1 MVDDKAPRFLSG
13 SMLRHVLIMTGTGA
27 IGLMAIFLGDFVN
40 LLFLGMLG
48 DTEILAA
55 VGYAST
61 ILFFAVSMGIG
72 LSIGATAVV
81 SPAIGARDTARARQL
96 ATSAHVVTFGVS
108 VCVCVLLW
116 FLVPSL
122 LTMLGASGRTHQ
134 LAALYLRISLPSMP
148 LLALGMCSGAI
159 LRSLGDAQ
167 RAMYTTLAGAVI
179 NVALDPILI
188 FWMKLDLVGAALA
201 SVVARVGVAVVG
213 LLGVVI
219 RHRFLE
225 RPRFSQAMI
234 DARPILAVAVPAVL
248 TNLATPAANALT
260 TAMMARHGDAAVAAW
275 TIFGRINPVAFG
287 AVFALSASIGPIVGQ
302 NLGAQQFDRVREA
315 IGAAIKATI
324 GFTLLAWLFLALSAP
339 LIVTAFSAT
348 EEVQAL
354 VLYYCRWL
362 PPLFAFLGALFV
374 ANAIFNT
381 LRHPHYAT
389 FFNWGRATIGTVPF
403 VWIGGQMAGAA
414 GVITGSLVGA
424 VFFGLGALW
433 MCYRVVDKL
442 ENSAV

>member
-1 MVDDKAPRFLSG
+1 
-13 SMLRHVLIMTGTGA
+13 MTGTGA

-61 ILFFAVSMGIG
+61 ILFFAVSLGIG
-72 LSIGATAVV
+72 LAIGASAVV
-81 SPAIGARDTARARQL
+81 SPAIGAGDRVRARQL
-96 ATSAHVVTFGVS
+96 ATSAHVLAFVIS
-108 VCVCVLLW
+108 VCVCVVLW
-116 FLVPSL
+116 FLLPML
-122 LTMLGASGRTHQ
+122 LAALGAGGRTHQ
-134 LAALYLRISLPSMP
+134 LALLYLRISLPSMP
-148 LLALGMCSGAI
+148 FLALGMCSGAV
-159 LRSLGDAQ
+159 LRSVGDAQ
-167 RAMYTTLAGAVI
+167 RAMYTTLAGAII
-179 NVALDPILI
+179 NVVLDPILI

-201 SVVARVGVAVVG
+201 SVAARLGVAVVG
-213 LLGVVI
+213 VASIIV
-219 RHRFLE
+219 RHQLME
-225 RPRFSQAMI
+225 RPRFRQTFR

-248 TNLATPAANALT
+248 TNLATPTANALT
-260 TAMMARHGDAAVAAW
+260 TGMMARYGDAAVAAW

-287 AVFALSASIGPIVGQ
+287 AVFALSGAIGPIVGQ
-302 NLGAQQFDRVREA
+302 NLGARQYGRVREA

-324 GFTLLAWLFLALSAP
+324 GFTMLAWLILALLAP
-339 LIVTAFSAT
+339 SIVAVFSAT
-348 EEVQAL
+348 GEVRDL

-389 FFNWGRATIGTVPF
+389 LFNWGRATVGTVPF
-403 VWIGGQMAGAA
+403 VWLGGHIAGAS
-414 GVITGSLVGA
+414 GVMTGSLVGA

-433 MCYRVVDKL
+433 MCYRVVAKL
-442 ENSAV
+442 ENSLL